1 MCLVAV
7 GQQVTP
13 PDQKTTPQLIG
24 WAVTT
29 FAEDGA
35 DQVSSKKRD
44 K

>member
-35 DQVSSKKRD
+35 DPSEFEKTR
-44 K
+44 